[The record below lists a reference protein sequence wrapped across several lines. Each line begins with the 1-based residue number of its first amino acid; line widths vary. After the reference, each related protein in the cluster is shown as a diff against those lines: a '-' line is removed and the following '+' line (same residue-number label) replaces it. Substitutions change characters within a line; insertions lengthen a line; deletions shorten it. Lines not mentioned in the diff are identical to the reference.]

1 VPIDCNI
8 IKLQSCP
15 LPIREAETMAIR
27 LLETLAIRIPVALNL
42 SVEDLR
48 VELSAFL
55 WLMKE

>member
-1 VPIDCNI
+1 
-8 IKLQSCP
+8 
-15 LPIREAETMAIR
+15 MAIR